1 MNDVTSDDEIF
12 IGRTVE
18 ATYRVPAVPSHRG
31 NPLIEALPPILEDE
45 GEITIALSN
54 RVRFDKEFLE
64 ASPRLRL
71 YEVDRLRQFWMP
83 DREHVA
89 LEAQISMML
98 RSGYR
103 NRNPADV
110 GKWYELMAAAK
121 QRMETPLE
129 AGFPGGLPQAREIV
143 QAHATGMAIEGV
155 SGVGKTTSV
164 KRILSL
170 YPQVIVHSDE
180 RRRIPTAKQ
189 IVWLMITCPGDG
201 GAVGLTRAIIRAF
214 DAVLGENHL
223 DGYMKKRA
231 SAETMRAAAV
241 SRAHLHA
248 LGVLVIDEIQILNR
262 SKSDNVEGIK
272 NFLLVLM
279 NELQVPVVVIGSTG
293 TATFLASDMQTGRR
307 FSGGGYFRMERLTK
321 GEELELFVRRIWG
334 SSLLREHPKW
344 SELPEDS
351 RKAIVEAVWLM
362 TAGVHDLVVKAF
374 VLAQNH
380 ALSRGQEALTPQIF
394 QAVYER
400 DFRPLHANLKGL
412 RGGDVVDE
420 AEWDRVRRAFFAGDT
435 SDSSAASDPAVSAA
449 FGTVRRDAASP
460 AKRVRK
466 RKPSPPHRKAAEDP
480 EAEIQARTAALR
492 AEGLL
497 GRPVTGLGG
506 DFDVG

>member
-1 MNDVTSDDEIF
+1 MIDAATDDDIF

-18 ATYRVPAVPSHRG
+18 ATYHVPAVPSHRG
-31 NPLIEALPPILEDE
+31 NPLIEALPPIMENE
-45 GEITIALSN
+45 GEIAVALSN
-54 RVRFDKEFLE
+54 RIRFDKELLSIS
-64 ASPRLRL
+64 ARLRL
-71 YEVDRLRQFWMP
+71 YELDLLRQFWMP
-83 DREHVA
+83 DQEHVV
-89 LEAQISMML
+89 LEGRISGMI

-103 NRNPADV
+103 NRNPTDV
-110 GKWYELMAAAK
+110 EKWYELKEVAK
-121 QRMETPLE
+121 GKLTLPPQASR
-129 AGFPGGLPQAREIV
+129 PGGMPSAREVV

-180 RRRIPTAKQ
+180 QRRMPTAKQ

-214 DAVLGENHL
+214 DAVLETNHL
-223 DGYMKKRA
+223 DGFMKKRA

-241 SRAHLHA
+241 SLAHLHA

-293 TATFLASDMQTGRR
+293 TAEFLASDMQTGRR
-307 FSGGGYFRMERLTK
+307 FSGGGYFRMERLTR

-344 SELPEDS
+344 SELPDDS
-351 RKAIVEAVWLM
+351 RLAILEAVWLM

-380 ALSRGQEALTPQIF
+380 ALERGHEALTPQIF

-400 DFRPLHANLKGL
+400 DFRPLHKQLEAL
-412 RGGDVVDE
+412 RGDSPVDE

-435 SDSSAASDPAVSAA
+435 SDGMTASGPAFTATTAA
-449 FGTVRRDAASP
+449 VRRETAPP

-466 RKPSPPHRKAAEDP
+466 RKPSPPHRKHAEDP
-480 EAEIQARTAALR
+480 EADIRARTAALE

-497 GRPVTGLGG
+497 GRPVTGPGG
-506 DFDVG
+506 DFDAG